1 MVGNICKNGG
11 ECTDAKGV
19 VAWNG
24 DVMFPAFFRG
34 QAEMAA
40 GLAGDTITE
49 RPERFREILPREITR
64 KPQMAITSSRT
75 KCSRT
80 TLGA

>member
-40 GLAGDTITE
+40 GLAGGFVSE
-49 RPERFREILPREITR
+49 FVKRL
-64 KPQMAITSSRT
+64 AG
-75 KCSRT
+75 C
-80 TLGA
+80 